1 MNGSKFIAGRVFS
14 LSRKNLSSTVM
25 RLAVISVA
33 IAVAVM
39 IIAWAIVVGFKD
51 QIRDKVIGFVA
62 PIHIQALDR
71 NESYEETPFAM
82 DSLLVSRLDNVKGIR
97 HYQMVADKA
106 GMIKTDD
113 EIQGIVLKGVDQD
126 YDWSYFKGCMVKGK
140 TPSFKNGA
148 CSNDVMISK
157 AIADKMMLGVG
168 DPVRIWFVD
177 KDMQIRGRKFNITGV
192 FETGLYEFDERYVFG
207 DINQIRKIDEW
218 QDNEAGLVE
227 IWLDNTNDMDQVND
241 KIYYSLPVNLAS
253 YTARES
259 NPQIFDW
266 LDLIDTNVW
275 LIMALMIAVAGIT
288 VISMLLIFI
297 IERTST
303 IGILKAM
310 GASNVFVRKIFL
322 NRSMRILL
330 IGMLIGNA
338 VGLGF
343 CFLQQYTAFLK
354 LPVETYYISAVPIEL
369 HPLIVIAINIG
380 TLLLWTMMLLIPTAV
395 INRISPTKAIRFE

>member
-1 MNGSKFIAGRVFS
+1 
-14 LSRKNLSSTVM
+14 
-25 RLAVISVA
+25 
-33 IAVAVM
+33 
-39 IIAWAIVVGFKD
+39 
-51 QIRDKVIGFVA
+51 
-62 PIHIQALDR
+62 
-71 NESYEETPFAM
+71 
-82 DSLLVSRLDNVKGIR
+82 
-97 HYQMVADKA
+97 
-106 GMIKTDD
+106 
-113 EIQGIVLKGVDQD
+113 
-126 YDWSYFKGCMVKGK
+126 
-140 TPSFKNGA
+140 
-148 CSNDVMISK
+148 MISK